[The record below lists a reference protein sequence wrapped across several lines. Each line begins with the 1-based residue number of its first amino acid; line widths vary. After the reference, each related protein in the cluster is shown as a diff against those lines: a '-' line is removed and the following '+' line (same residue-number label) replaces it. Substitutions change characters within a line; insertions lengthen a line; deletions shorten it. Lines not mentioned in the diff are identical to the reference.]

1 MLRIAGVKRLRIST
15 ACWYKYRVKME
26 LQSLTE
32 NMESQKVYSN
42 EVSQLDT
49 EKEKK
54 HWWKKWWKTRTP
66 GTEICTI
73 KVYGLIPIPDIE
85 DREKCC
91 FSGSPNAHYIA
102 VSGII

>member
-32 NMESQKVYSN
+32 NMESLKVYSN
-42 EVSQLDT
+42 DVSQLDT

-66 GTEICTI
+66 GTEMCTI
-73 KVYGLIPIPDIE
+73 KV
-85 DREKCC
+85 
-91 FSGSPNAHYIA
+91 
-102 VSGII
+102 